1 MKIFV
6 KVKPSA
12 KEEKIVKVDDNH
24 YRISVKEPPV
34 DGRANVAVIASLAT
48 FFKVPKANV
57 RIVSGFIS
65 RDKQVEIAI

>member
-34 DGRANVAVIASLAT
+34 GGRANTAVSASLAT
-48 FFKVPKANV
+48 FFKIPKANV
-57 RIVSGFIS
+57 KIVSGLTT
-65 RDKQVEIAI
+65 RDKVIEISI